1 MSSMYFLA
9 FSCLVLLG
17 AIQRKY
23 ESIRRQW
30 IMDNKENRA
39 EKMEVQVKLNKYR
52 ARRIRVNS

>member
-1 MSSMYFLA
+1 M
-9 FSCLVLLG
+9 LLG